1 MHVFRRE
8 YVILSGMIIIQVIA
22 SFTSPLGI
30 KQLLQ
35 LVIFSDQKVHACN
48 IWCRYLETGGTDATI
63 RPWFWILWLFMG
75 PCVVSLAMQWYTYIV
90 VCGIVHFIR
99 RWLTSPLKDTHPRT
113 GRRNHYTA
121 HIRAFVAY
129 TYESRGWFRF
139 SGHAPPGFRPLDP
152 RHELCRGCTSPR

>member
-48 IWCRYLETGGTDATI
+48 FWCRYLETGGTDATI
-63 RPWFWILWLFMG
+63 RP
-75 PCVVSLAMQWYTYIV
+75 
-90 VCGIVHFIR
+90 
-99 RWLTSPLKDTHPRT
+99 
-113 GRRNHYTA
+113 
-121 HIRAFVAY
+121 
-129 TYESRGWFRF
+129 
-139 SGHAPPGFRPLDP
+139 
-152 RHELCRGCTSPR
+152 